1 MFENTKQFQL
11 ITQEFQS
18 SLRINGPFD
27 VKRYHRV
34 PAAAP
39 KVAALSL
46 DSTSV
51 LYIVPASLAIIQLSP
66 LDRYNVRVTQGLKIS
81 AQFELSSDQQDEHLI
96 LPQPSPKNWSAF
108 SPSNRRLPPDNL
120 PANETPPIG
129 KLKSLSSLY
138 DI

>member
-1 MFENTKQFQL
+1 MFENAKQFQL

-18 SLRINGPFD
+18 SLRINDPFD

-51 LYIVPASLAIIQLSP
+51 LYIVTASLPIIQLSP

-81 AQFELSSDQQDEHLI
+81 AQFELSSDQQEEHLI
-96 LPQPSPKNWSAF
+96 LPQPSTKNWSAF
-108 SPSNRRLPPDNL
+108 SPSNRRLPPHNL
-120 PANETPPIG
+120 PANETPPYWQIETTE
-129 KLKSLSSLY
+129 LPV
-138 DI
+138 